1 MATGS
6 PYFDDLR
13 GKPEV
18 IDPPLNDDTIDVVE
32 HVMDPSQSASKP
44 NLTVSSS
51 VNELLECPVCLTA
64 MYPPIHQVRL
74 PLMLAFLMLNYIS
87 HVWI

>member
-6 PYFDDLR
+6 PYFDDVR

-18 IDPPLNDDTIDVVE
+18 INSPSSEDMIDVVE
-32 HVMDPSQSASKP
+32 HVIDPTQTSVKQNP
-44 NLTVSSS
+44 IVSSS
-51 VNELLECPVCLTA
+51 VYELLECPVCLTA

-74 PLMLAFLMLNYIS
+74 TLVLAYLMLKCLL
-87 HVWI
+87 